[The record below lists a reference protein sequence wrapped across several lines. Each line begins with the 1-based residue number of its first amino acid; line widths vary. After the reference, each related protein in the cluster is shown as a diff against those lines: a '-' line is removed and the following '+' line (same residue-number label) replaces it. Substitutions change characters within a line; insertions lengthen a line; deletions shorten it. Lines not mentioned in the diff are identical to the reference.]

1 MLVDGLHRLSIVYA
15 LTQTFC
21 PNLILYYAISN
32 LLIFVMAQA
41 EAQDKYG
48 LKQSL
53 YVKHDIYRFM
63 LMSMLFFGISSLAQ
77 LSFANFKMLL
87 TFLVC
92 LKPLMGALHSYDDS
106 NFGLAVNYLGVT
118 GVLLALSELCF
129 LGVPFSMVGE
139 L

>member
-1 MLVDGLHRLSIVYA
+1 MSLVYA

-32 LLIFVMAQA
+32 LLIFVMGQA
-41 EAQDKYG
+41 EAQHKYG

-53 YVKHDIYRFM
+53 YVKHDVYRFM
-63 LMSMLFFGISSLAQ
+63 FMSMLFFGMSSLAQ

-92 LKPLMGALHSYDDS
+92 LKPLMTALQNYEES
-106 NFGLAVNYLGVT
+106 NFGVAVNYLGGT
-118 GVLLALSELCF
+118 GVLLGVSELCF
-129 LGVPFSMVGE
+129 LGMPFSMVGD